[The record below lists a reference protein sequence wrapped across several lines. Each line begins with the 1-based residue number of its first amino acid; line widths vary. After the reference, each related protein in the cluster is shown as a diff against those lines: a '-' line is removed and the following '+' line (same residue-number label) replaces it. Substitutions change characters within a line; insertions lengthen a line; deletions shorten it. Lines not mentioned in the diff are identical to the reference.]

1 MSSNSDNFGM
11 SSDPPKQKW
20 SVVAKLWKFILLSL
34 LLFFEF
40 FNPKEEC
47 HTEQQSD

>member
-1 MSSNSDNFGM
+1 MSLKPNNFDM

-20 SVVAKLWKFILLSL
+20 SVVDKLWKFILLSL

-40 FNPKEEC
+40 FNPKEESQ
-47 HTEQQSD
+47 TEQ